1 MPNNYA
7 IYEDIDLVEMV
18 RKDHDQMAFTQIYMR
33 YADPLLHL
41 AFRKTNSK
49 EVAEDIVQITFIKL
63 WAGRDKL
70 NINYSLKAYLY
81 TSTKNNVISYYLR
94 QLSKKTITLE
104 SVREELPPQFN
115 TQQDIDYSNTLELYN
130 QLLHQLPD
138 KCREVFVLS
147 RKGYSLK
154 EIAEIKNIS
163 PKTAE
168 VHIGKAIRFLR
179 KKFTGNHNHKLF
191 LIALSFFSNN
201 FLKE

>member
-1 MPNNYA
+1 MRYNYA

-18 RKDHDQMAFTQIYMR
+18 RMDDDQMAFKEIYMR
-33 YADPLLHL
+33 YADPLLNL
-41 AFRKTNSK
+41 AFRKTQSK
-49 EVAEDIVQITFIKL
+49 ETAEDIVQITFIKL
-63 WAGRDKL
+63 WARRDKL
-70 NINYSLKAYLY
+70 EIKHSLKAYLY
-81 TSTKNNVISYYLR
+81 TSTKNNVISYHLR

-130 QLLHQLPD
+130 ESLQQLPD

-147 RKGYSLK
+147 RKGYSLR

-168 VHIGKAIRFLR
+168 VHIGKALLHLR
-179 KKFTGNHNHKLF
+179 RKLKGNHNLF
-191 LIALSFFSNN
+191 LIALGIFF
-201 FLKE
+201 K

>member
-1 MPNNYA
+1 MRYNYA
-7 IYEDIDLVEMV
+7 IYEDIDLVEMITT
-18 RKDHDQMAFTQIYMR
+18 DHDQKAFEEIYMR
-33 YADPLLHL
+33 YAEPLLHL

-49 EVAEDIVQITFIKL
+49 EAAEDIVQITFIKL
-63 WAGRDKL
+63 WARRDKL
-70 NINYSLKAYLY
+70 KINYSLKAYLY

-115 TQQDIDYSNTLELYN
+115 TQQDIDYFNTLELYN
-130 QLLHQLPD
+130 ESLQQLPD
-138 KCREVFVLS
+138 KCRQVFLLS

-168 VHIGKAIRFLR
+168 VHIGKALLYLR
-179 KKFTGNHNHKLF
+179 RKFKGNHNLF
-191 LIALSFFSNN
+191 LISLYIFFN
-201 FLKE
+201 

>member
-1 MPNNYA
+1 LRYNYA

-18 RKDHDQMAFTQIYMR
+18 RVDHDQLAFQEIYMR

-49 EVAEDIVQITFIKL
+49 EAAEDIVQITFIKL
-63 WAGRDKL
+63 WARRENLK
-70 NINYSLKAYLY
+70 INHSLKAYLY

-94 QLSKKTITLE
+94 QLSKKTITLD
-104 SVREELPPQFN
+104 SVQEDLLPQET
-115 TQQDIDYSNTLELYN
+115 TQQDIDYANTLQLYN
-130 QLLHQLPD
+130 ESLQELPD
-138 KCREVFVLS
+138 KCREVFMLS

-168 VHIGKAIRFLR
+168 VHIGKALRYLR
-179 KKFTGNHNHKLF
+179 KKLRGNHNLF
-191 LIALSFFSNN
+191 LLAFYVI
-201 FLKE
+201 LK